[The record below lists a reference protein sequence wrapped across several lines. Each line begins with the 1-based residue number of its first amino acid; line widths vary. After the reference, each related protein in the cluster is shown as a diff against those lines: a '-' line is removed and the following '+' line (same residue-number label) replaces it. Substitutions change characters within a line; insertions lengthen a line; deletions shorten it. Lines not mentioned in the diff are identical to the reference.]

1 VHLAP
6 VRDHAETLS
15 AISLKRV
22 SAIAEMRSLSIRRSG
37 WQADHMQIVARCRP
51 GGSPC
56 LTERMPH
63 PGTKRCKR
71 ISIA

>member
-1 VHLAP
+1 MTE
-6 VRDHAETLS
+6 RLS
-15 AISLKRV
+15 RSTKPIFADRRFDQSQ
-22 SAIAEMRSLSIRRSG
+22 SLSIRRSG

-63 PGTKRCKR
+63 SGTKRCKR